1 MSCRAHSRRLELMTA
16 HLARSFAQGFRTC
29 LLAGVFSAGLLGS
42 AELTLPSTVR
52 GQAPSTPLTTW
63 AVTIVL
69 PPKVVAGQPATFAA
83 LGVDGRLASDVIV
96 DVGGQKVTTDRTG
109 RGHFTAPAS
118 GSYLLAKTPGGSSAA
133 LVDSAPP
140 ASGSQAIAVAPVI
153 SLHDRFSICG
163 TGLSGEADLNRVEIN
178 NQPTLVLAAS
188 PECIVVLPGPKV
200 TPGSA
205 TISVVAPGLQ
215 ASATA
220 AIVSLEFEPPN
231 PALLPGKQGN
241 LAVRVQGSEERL
253 QLIVENETP
262 GVLRFLKGDAQE
274 VVTGGGSQNLAGIR
288 VQAITSGDFSFHARL
303 VSAPDVEAARR
314 YLEAAAGLAP
324 EDLRAEI
331 KELARRLARHPR
343 DLEKVA
349 RALDG
354 IRSTTMA
361 GDFRTLLDAAS
372 DAL

>member
-1 MSCRAHSRRLELMTA
+1 MTA
-16 HLARSFAQGFRTC
+16 HLASSFARRFRTRV
-29 LLAGVFSAGLLGS
+29 LAAVFSAGLFGG
-42 AELTLPSTVR
+42 AGLTLRSTVR
-52 GQAPSTPLTTW
+52 AQAPSTPLTTW

-83 LGVDGRLASDVIV
+83 FGVDGRLASGVV
-96 DVGGQKVTTDRTG
+96 VEVAGQKVTTDPTG
-109 RGHFTAPAS
+109 RGHFTVPAS
-118 GSYLLAKTPGGSSAA
+118 DGYLLAKTPGGSSAA

-140 ASGSQAIAVAPVI
+140 ASRSRAIAVALVI
-153 SLHDRFSICG
+153 SLRDHFSICA
-163 TGLSGEADLNRVEIN
+163 TGLSGDADENRVKIN
-178 NQPTLVLAAS
+178 DKPTLVLAAS

-215 ASATA
+215 ASAPA

-231 PALLPGKQGN
+231 PALLPGTQGN
-241 LAVRVQGSEERL
+241 LAVRVRGSDERL
-253 QLIVENETP
+253 RLIVENETP

-274 VVTGGGSQNLAGIR
+274 VLTGGGSENLAGIK

-303 VSAPDVEAARR
+303 VPAPNAESARR

-324 EDLRAEI
+324 EDSRDDI
-331 KELARRLARHPR
+331 QKLAHRLAHHPR

-349 RALDG
+349 RTLND
-354 IRSTTMA
+354 IRTTTMA
-361 GDFRTLLDAAS
+361 GDLRTLLDAAS